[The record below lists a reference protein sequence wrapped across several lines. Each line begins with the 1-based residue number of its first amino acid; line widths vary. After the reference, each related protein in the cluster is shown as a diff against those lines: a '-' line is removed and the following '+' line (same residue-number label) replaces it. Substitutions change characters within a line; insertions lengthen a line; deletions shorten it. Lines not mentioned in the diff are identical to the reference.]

1 MQPFSKV
8 AKLLTIAFCCVL
20 LLFMTVEI
28 AHGHADG
35 VPDAA
40 HCPLCGIAHM
50 TVSVAPAWL
59 ITAIFLLLGILCMG
73 DSSPGSRAVLVTA
86 FIRPP
91 PTSF

>member
-8 AKLLTIAFCCVL
+8 ARFFIVALCCVL
-20 LLFMTVEI
+20 LLFLTVEI

-35 VPDAA
+35 APDAA
-40 HCPLCGIAHM
+40 HCPLCAAAHVAIG
-50 TVSVAPAWL
+50 VSPAWL
-59 ITAIFLLLGILCMG
+59 TAAIFLLLGILCMG

-91 PTSF
+91 PVSF